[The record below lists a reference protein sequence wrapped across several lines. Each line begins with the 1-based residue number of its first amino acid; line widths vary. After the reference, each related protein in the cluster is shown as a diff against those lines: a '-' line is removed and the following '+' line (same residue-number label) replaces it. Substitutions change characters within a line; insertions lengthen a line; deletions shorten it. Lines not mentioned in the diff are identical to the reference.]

1 MMPKFWISVLFIFL
15 TSCVQ
20 NNPTHEIQI
29 QNAQNE
35 LICLQ
40 LDEQEDAVDKKLAVI
55 QHGLASNMEHPAV
68 QATKK
73 AFLDKGYSVITFDNR
88 NSLGKSDG
96 QVTDG
101 RLSTYEE
108 DLNTVVNWAKTQ
120 DFYGRPFVLA
130 GHSLGGA
137 SVLRYAAEHPDEVE
151 SLILITPVVSGQKWE
166 ESCMANMPDFCRKW
180 KEKGEYEY
188 RNAVIPYA
196 VLEEAKSYDALKFA
210 SKIQSDVLLITSD
223 NDRVIAPKDV
233 KELNQA
239 FIVPQK
245 LEVIEHAGHNFIG
258 TQNQQD
264 LYQSVIRF
272 LR

>member
-29 QNAQNE
+29 RNAQNE

-40 LDEQEDAVDKKLAVI
+40 LDEQEDAVDKRLAVV

-96 QVTDG
+96 QVVNG

-108 DLNTVVNWAKTQ
+108 DLDTVVNWVKNQ
-120 DFYGRPFVLA
+120 NFYGGRLVLA

-151 SLILITPVVSGQKWE
+151 TLVLITPVVSGQKWE
-166 ESCMANMPDFCRKW
+166 ESCMANMPDFCGKW

-196 VLEEAKSYDALKFA
+196 VVEEAKSYDAIKFA
-210 SKIQSDVLLITSD
+210 SKIQSDVLLIAAD

-233 KELNQA
+233 KELSET
-239 FIVPQK
+239 FVVPQK
-245 LEVIEHAGHNFIG
+245 LEIIEQAGHNFTG
-258 TQNQQD
+258 KQNRQD
-264 LYQSVIRF
+264 LYQTIIQF
-272 LR
+272 LH